1 MEWPLVDDLAQM
13 LVCAAPYG
21 GPMAIMRDPKQI
33 TKLVVGSAKP
43 IIQIFN
49 AAGKYIST
57 INVRRVRCWCDGH
70 KTR

>member
-1 MEWPLVDDLAQM
+1 MEWPLVEDLAQM
-13 LVCAAPYG
+13 VVCAAPYG

-33 TKLVVGSAKP
+33 TKVVGSVKP

-57 INVRRVRCWCDGH
+57 INVC
-70 KTR
+70 KM